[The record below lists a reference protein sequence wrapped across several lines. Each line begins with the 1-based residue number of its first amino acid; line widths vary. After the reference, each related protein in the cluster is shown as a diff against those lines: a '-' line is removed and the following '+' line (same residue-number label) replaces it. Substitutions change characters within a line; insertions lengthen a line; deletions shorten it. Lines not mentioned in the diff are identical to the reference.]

1 MYRQIQVMRA
11 FLVFFIVM
19 SGCVDSVADNK
30 RTTDG
35 KNFTNLNGTVM
46 VWIAPGRVEADVRV
60 VDPVQP
66 AVPVSRRT
74 TIEIKRGFWL
84 ASMETTLSQFKA
96 FLEDSK
102 YTPASVTS
110 AGKRLVHSVDSI
122 TGAPVVGKGAWNA
135 PGFPQS
141 DDHPV
146 TTVSVEDAV
155 AFCEWMSRRE
165 KRMYRLP
172 NEDEWHFALLS
183 SPREM
188 AKENLQDQAF
198 QARFPTKA
206 KAAYDWNDGFVYTA
220 PVGQFRSTKNGLFDM
235 GGNVAELTSPMKP
248 SDYPL
253 KLKAVI
259 QGGDWEA
266 DTRSPREGD
275 RVYLRASG
283 MTPTWGFRVACES
296 AVVTIQDGPV
306 RLD

>member
-1 MYRQIQVMRA
+1 MM
-11 FLVFFIVM
+11 M
-19 SGCVDSVADNK
+19 SGCVDSVADDE
-30 RTTDG
+30 RTTVG
-35 KNFTNLNGTVM
+35 KNFTNLNGTAM
-46 VWIAPGRVEADVRV
+46 VWIAPGRVEAEIRI
-60 VDPVQP
+60 VDPVLP
-66 AVPVSRRT
+66 AEPVSRRT
-74 TIEIKRGFWL
+74 TIEIERGFWL
-84 ASMETTLSQFKA
+84 ASTETTLSQFKA

-110 AGKRLVHSVDSI
+110 AGKKLLNSVDSI
-122 TGAPVVGKGAWNA
+122 TGNPVVGEGAWNA
-135 PGFPQS
+135 PGFPQG

-146 TTVSVEDAV
+146 TTVSIEDAK

-188 AKENLQDQAF
+188 AKENLQDQAY
-198 QARFPTKA
+198 QSRFPTRA
-206 KAAYDWNDGFVYTA
+206 KTAYDWNDGFVFTA

-235 GGNVAELTSPMKP
+235 GGNVGELTSPMKP

-259 QGGDWEA
+259 QGGNWEA
-266 DTRSPREGD
+266 GTRTPREGD
-275 RVYLRASG
+275 RNYLRASG
-283 MTPTWGFRVACES
+283 MVSTWGFRVASEG
-296 AVVTIQDGPV
+296 VVGTTQDGTV